1 MLGILHRENVQE
13 VFCELLERNGE
24 VTSKEVKDEL
34 RNRGFWAI
42 QAQVSWCVKSH
53 YKDWGAIL
61 HYNGKYNVYLP
72 EDAEEEDDMP
82 VMNNIASVSIDIDE
96 EDEDDATPCQKK
108 KCRITTTQRISD
120 NEMHINCLLYTSDA
134 ADEL

>member
-1 MLGILHRENVQE
+1 MLGILDKKNVQE

-42 QAQVSWCVKSH
+42 QAQVSWCIKSN

-61 HYNGKYNVYLP
+61 HYNGKYNV
-72 EDAEEEDDMP
+72 
-82 VMNNIASVSIDIDE
+82 
-96 EDEDDATPCQKK
+96 
-108 KCRITTTQRISD
+108 
-120 NEMHINCLLYTSDA
+120 CLLYTSDA
-134 ADEL
+134 ADE